1 MLQDTGKL
9 HLAADDSAADQ
20 RAQQRRLIGQERFI
34 QEKAAPEQQILDQK
48 ERQDEKQSISNLR
61 EPLPAK
67 NASYWCPPLKP
78 ES

>member
-9 HLAADDSAADQ
+9 QLAADDSAADQ
-20 RAQQRRLIGQERFI
+20 RAQQRRLIGQECFI

-61 EPLPAK
+61 EPLRK
-67 NASYWCPPLKP
+67 MLLTGVLL
-78 ES
+78 